1 MGERRLL
8 VTSVNTKRAMARPRP
23 RLRGLSHLG
32 AAVVAIPGSLI
43 WIVLVPHGRARAAVA
58 AFALGIAIMFTCSAL
73 LHLRGWSLATYER
86 LLRLDHTGIYLAI
99 GGTGLALGLLGLDG
113 WPGRILV
120 AGAAIG
126 MAIGIAVE
134 WLPFAAP
141 RGFNLAVYLT
151 LGWVPLVLL
160 PWLWQTSGVLVVV
173 LLGIGGVFYTS
184 GAIIVGLR
192 RPDPLPHWFGY
203 HEIFHVLVIA
213 AVVSHGAM
221 LAVLVQRSG

>member
-1 MGERRLL
+1 
-8 VTSVNTKRAMARPRP
+8 MA
-23 RLRGLSHLG
+23 
-32 AAVVAIPGSLI
+32 
-43 WIVLVPHGRARAAVA
+43 PHGRARAAVA

-113 WPGRILV
+113 WPRRILV

-126 MAIGIAVE
+126 MAIGIVVE

-141 RGFNLAVYLT
+141 RGFNQAVYLSF
-151 LGWVPLVLL
+151 GWVPLVLL

-184 GAIIVGLR
+184 GAIIVAMR

-221 LAVLVQRSG
+221 LAVLVERSG